1 IYIGVNDTWHYF
13 TKGEEVTAA
22 DFEHGYRFMLDQ
34 LSATRPAAPV
44 LMIVPFVT
52 DVDEEKAGYHA
63 DLDQKV
69 AVIRDLAR
77 EFGHTLVDLEKVLE
91 TAWSVGHSPAGIAE
105 DGVHPTIAGH
115 RLIAD
120 AGSKPSAASTRLAAA
135 EPTGPQPRPGQ
146 RDQRSGALTSTER
159 KPRRK
164 VRASTRSTGPGR
176 TGLRRCTCPLRASAP
191 TTAYTWL
198 AGRGRWAVG
207 TRGLKGWVEAHT
219 ARPCPIQV
227 RICAASGSRTSVR
240 TGEPSSNC
248 SP

>member
-1 IYIGVNDTWHYF
+1 MVRHRLWQDERMTSAPLSPPRTILFIGDSITDCSRAQDPSGLGYGYVRLIAEHFAAHEPTATVINRGIGGNRVADLVERFTPDVLDVDPQVITIYIGVNDTWHCF

-22 DFEHGYRFMLDQ
+22 DFEHDYRFMLDQ

-52 DVDEEKAGYHA
+52 DVDEEKAGYHG

-77 EFGHTLVDLEKVLE
+77 EFGHTLVDLEEVLE

-120 AGSKPSAASTRLAAA
+120 AWLEAFRGIDPA
-135 EPTGPQPRPGQ
+135 
-146 RDQRSGALTSTER
+146 
-159 KPRRK
+159 RR
-164 VRASTRSTGPGR
+164 R
-176 TGLRRCTCPLRASAP
+176 
-191 TTAYTWL
+191 
-198 AGRGRWAVG
+198 
-207 TRGLKGWVEAHT
+207 
-219 ARPCPIQV
+219 
-227 RICAASGSRTSVR
+227 
-240 TGEPSSNC
+240 
-248 SP
+248 